1 MPGQPDVGDVHVD
14 TLLTQVSIGYDPGGH
29 IADRCFPVV
38 GVDKQSD
45 IYLKYNK
52 SFWARDE
59 GRPAAATSADR
70 TLRAPG
76 TNAATVGFTV
86 DKTSTYFANNY
97 ALGMEIPDELVANAD
112 AVFDLEA
119 DATKLITSLLRL
131 RRDRMFVADFM
142 ATGVWKTDQSITN
155 KWSDYGASTPIEDM
169 RTGYRTIRRQTLA
182 TPGGKILVI
191 MGALVWDRLAD
202 HPDLLDRIKYTERG
216 IAAPDLLASLLSS
229 AAQYPVEVLVGN
241 SVYTEDE
248 EGGTAEASITY
259 SDVWDDDVLMLW
271 VPNTPS
277 RMVPSAGYTF
287 VWRPLV
293 GGGQAVEFIRRIREE
308 RPKKTIIEA
317 HTYLDQV
324 AVLTDAGVYMD
335 DAVD

>member
-1 MPGQPDVGDVHVD
+1 MPQPDVGDVHVD

-29 IADRCFPVV
+29 ISDKCFPVV

-76 TNAATVGFTV
+76 TNASVVGFTV
-86 DKTSTYFANNY
+86 DKTNTYFCVNH

-112 AVFDLEA
+112 AVFDLES
-119 DATKLITSLLRL
+119 DATKLVTSLLRL

-142 ATGVWKTDQSITN
+142 KVSVWKTDQTISN
-155 KWSDYGASTPIEDM
+155 KWSDYGVSTPIEDL
-169 RTGYRTIRRQTLA
+169 RTAYRTIRRQTLA
-182 TPGGKILVI
+182 HPDGRILVI

-216 IAAPDLLASLLSS
+216 IAAPALLASLLST

-259 SDVWDDDVLMLW
+259 SDVWDDDALMLW
-271 VPNTPS
+271 APNAPS
-277 RMVPSAGYTF
+277 RMAPSAGYTF
-287 VWRPLV
+287 VWRPMV
-293 GGGQAVEFIRRIREE
+293 GGGGAIEYVRRIREE
-308 RPKKTIIEA
+308 RPRKTIVEV
-317 HTYLDQV
+317 HSYLDQV

-335 DAVD
+335 DCVD